1 MADLFPQNWQRLLS
15 GGVMSQ
21 FSNKCRSRFNRLL
34 LDVIIELV
42 HSGKKAILPIVATIV
57 LFVPMAYAQQQTAQ
71 LTGQITDSSGAVIA
85 GATVTVTNPA
95 RGIKAVAT
103 SDATGG
109 YVVPLLP
116 PAEGYQLT
124 VSKAGFT
131 ETTRN
136 GITLQVAQVAKV
148 DIALTVGSVSQNVIV
163 TGAPPLLDTQTSS
176 VGQVIEAHSI
186 SSLPLNGRS
195 SFRLIQLTPGVTF
208 NQAAYGQFGDVAV
221 NTTWDA
227 DFSINGGRA
236 QGNEILIDGVPST
249 AGFFNQITTI
259 PSVDDTQEFKV
270 ESDNLSAEYGRFG
283 GGVINVTTK
292 SGTNE
297 LHGTVFEFLRNNVL
311 NADDYLSKS
320 KGRSVPPFKMNQFGG
335 VIGGP
340 VVIPWIYRGQNKT
353 FFEGDYQGTRRVQ
366 GSSFITSVPTTLQR
380 AGDFSQTFN
389 ASGNLVTIYNPFS
402 TVVNPANP
410 SQYIRTAF
418 SGNVIPAGLLD
429 PVAKALMAYYP
440 TPNTTGSPYT
450 NANNYI
456 STKPLTVKQNAGSAR
471 IDQNV
476 NDRYHFFGR
485 FGWSLTDLT
494 QPNTYGNVASPGN
507 GAVGT
512 TSFHNWSFAFDN
524 TITLNPTLL
533 LSINYGY
540 ARWFQIRQT
549 LSYGFD
555 NASLGFPTSFVS
567 AVTIP
572 MFPAINVTS
581 YGAMSGQSYL
591 HNGNDSHSL
600 LTSLTKIAGRHT
612 LIVGADLRLHLINY
626 FNVQASAGTFNFT
639 QAQTQGPNPNSA
651 SSTAGNALAS
661 LLLGAGN
668 AGSMPIGAGN
678 ALKDWYTAIYAQDN
692 FRITPRLTLNA
703 GLRFEEE
710 SPYTDRHNRLNYF
723 STSVSSPA
731 INTQFPNLTG
741 GLVFA
746 AANGAPSSV
755 YDWNKNQFGPR
766 VGFAYTPVKN
776 TVIRGGFGIVY
787 APLEISNNAVGFAP
801 STGYSSS
808 TGWSTSLNGG
818 LTPNNLLSKPYPQGL
833 VQPSGNSL
841 GAGTALGQSLSV
853 WDAHPKTPES
863 YQWNLGIQRQLPSDI
878 LAEVAYIA
886 NRGLHLTSNF
896 QMNTLNPKYLTMGTA
911 LQSQVPNPFKPF
923 VSIGALSNATVTQQ
937 QLLLPYPQF
946 TGVLE
951 ENATWGG
958 SNYQSMQLKVNKRTT
973 HGITML
979 AVYTVSKWLSD
990 VPASDAPIG
999 TNNGTSVQNPY
1010 NLAAEKSLSENDIPQ
1025 SLIVSG
1031 VGELPL
1037 GRGQRFLSNVNGVVN
1052 KLVGGWSASGILTE
1066 QKGFP
1071 LALSAPVTDGGNRP
1085 NYASGVS
1092 PQLSSSRPIAA
1103 KVAQW
1108 FNTAAFTL
1116 PPAFTFGNVSRT
1128 IGSVRSPAL
1137 KNLDLT
1143 IDKETQI
1150 AERLHMQF
1158 RAEAF
1163 NLTNTPHFGLPDS
1176 SMSSAT
1182 FGQLTSLLP
1191 SPPPREIQFAVKFT
1205 F

>member
-1 MADLFPQNWQRLLS
+1 
-15 GGVMSQ
+15 MSK
-21 FSNKCRSRFNRLL
+21 FSNTFCSCIKRSLLEVVAKCAHGAKGAFLL
-34 LDVIIELV
+34 LAVLLV
-42 HSGKKAILPIVATIV
+42 LIAPPLQ
-57 LFVPMAYAQQQTAQ
+57 AQQQTAQ

-85 GATVTVTNPA
+85 GATVTVTNAA
-95 RGIKAVAT
+95 RGIKALAT

-116 PAEGYQLT
+116 PADGYQLT
-124 VSKAGFT
+124 VSKEGFSAA
-131 ETTRN
+131 TRN

-148 DIALTVGSVSQNVIV
+148 DIALTVGSVSQNVTV

-176 VGQVIEAHSI
+176 VGQVIEKQSI
-186 SSLPLNGRS
+186 ASLPLNGRS

-208 NQAAYGQFGDVAV
+208 NQAANGQFGDVAV
-221 NTTWDA
+221 NTSWDA
-227 DFSINGGRA
+227 DFSVNGGRA
-236 QGNEILIDGVPST
+236 QSNEILIDGVPST
-249 AGFFNQITTI
+249 VGFFNQITTI
-259 PSVDDTQEFKV
+259 PSVDDTEEFKV

-292 SGTNE
+292 SGTNQF
-297 LHGTVFEFLRNNVL
+297 HGSVFEFLRNNVL
-311 NADDYLSKS
+311 NADDYIS
-320 KGRSVPPFKMNQFGG
+320 KGKGVKVPPFKMNQFGA

-340 VVIPWIYRGQNKT
+340 VVIPWVYRGQNKT

-366 GSSFITSVPTTLQR
+366 GSSFVTTVPTALQR

-389 ASGNLVTIYNPFS
+389 SSGNLVTIYNPFS

-410 SQYIRTAF
+410 AQYIRSAF
-418 SGNVIPAGLLD
+418 AGNVIQPGLLD

-440 TPNTTGSPYT
+440 ASNTTGSQYT
-450 NANNYI
+450 NANNFI
-456 STKPLTVKQNAGSAR
+456 STKPLSVTQDAGSAR

-485 FGWSLTDLT
+485 FGFTRTNLT
-494 QPNTYGNVASPGN
+494 QPNYYGNVASPGN

-524 TITLNPTLL
+524 TVTLNPTLL
-533 LSINYGY
+533 LTINYGY

-549 LSYGFD
+549 LSYGFN
-555 NASLGFPTSFVS
+555 NASLGFPTSFVN

-572 MFPAINVTS
+572 MFPAINVSS
-581 YGAMSGQSYL
+581 YGAMSGQSFL

-612 LIVGADLRLHLINY
+612 LIVGTDLRLHLINF
-626 FNVQASAGTFNFT
+626 FNVQASGGTFSFT

-651 SSTAGNALAS
+651 SSTAGNGLAS

-668 AGSMPIGAGN
+668 SGSMPIGSGSAI
-678 ALKDWYTAIYAQDN
+678 KDWYLAGYVQDN
-692 FRITPRLTLNA
+692 FRITSRLTLNA
-703 GLRFEEE
+703 GIRYEEE
-710 SPYTDRHNRLNYF
+710 SPYTDRHNKLNYF
-723 STSVSSPA
+723 STTVPSTAANS
-731 INTQFPNLTG
+731 QFPSLTG

-746 AANGAPSSV
+746 GTNSIPANV
-755 YDWNKNQFGPR
+755 YNWNKNQFGPR
-766 VGFAYTPVKN
+766 VGFAYTPLQS
-776 TVIRGGFGIVY
+776 TVVRGGFGIVY
-787 APLEISNNAVGFAP
+787 APLEISNNAVGFVP
-801 STGYSSS
+801 NTGYSSS
-808 TGWSTSLNGG
+808 TSWNTSINGG
-818 LTPNNLLSKPYPQGL
+818 LSPNNILSNPYPQGL
-833 VQPSGNSL
+833 VQPSANSL
-841 GAGTALGQSLSV
+841 GAGTALGQSLTV
-853 WDAHPKTPES
+853 WDAHPKTPQS
-863 YQWNLGIQRQLPSDI
+863 YQWNFGIQRQLPSDI
-878 LAEVAYIA
+878 LADVAYIA
-886 NRGLHLTSNF
+886 NRGLHLTSNLS
-896 QMNTLNPKYLTMGTA
+896 LNALDPKYLSMGAA
-911 LQSQVPNPFKPF
+911 LQGQVTNPFKPF

-946 TGVLE
+946 TGVQA

-958 SNYQSMQLKVNKRTT
+958 SNYQSVQIKVNKRTT
-973 HGITML
+973 HGISML
-979 AVYTVSKWLSD
+979 AVYTVSKWLSN
-990 VPASDAPIG
+990 VPAEDAPIG

-1025 SLIVSG
+1025 ALIISG
-1031 VGELPL
+1031 VAELPFGH
-1037 GRGQRFLSNVNGVVN
+1037 GRRFLSGAPGLVNG
-1052 KLVGGWSASGILTE
+1052 LVGGWSVSGILTE

-1071 LALSAPVTDGGNRP
+1071 LALSAPVTLGGNRP
-1085 NYASGVS
+1085 NYVSGVS
-1092 PQLSSSRPIAA
+1092 PTLSSSRPIAQ
-1103 KVAQW
+1103 KVSQW
-1108 FNTAAFTL
+1108 FNTAAFSL
-1116 PPAFTFGNVSRT
+1116 PPAFTFGSVSRT

-1143 IDKETQI
+1143 LGKETQI

-1163 NLTNTPHFGLPDS
+1163 NFTNTPHFGLPDS

-1182 FGQLTSLLP
+1182 FGQLTALLP